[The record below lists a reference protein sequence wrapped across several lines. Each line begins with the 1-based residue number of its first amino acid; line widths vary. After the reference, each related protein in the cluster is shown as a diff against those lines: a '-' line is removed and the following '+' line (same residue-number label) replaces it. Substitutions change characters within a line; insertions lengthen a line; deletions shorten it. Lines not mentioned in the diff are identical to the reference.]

1 MGTFSL
7 KVASVM
13 NLNWKWKQN
22 NLKKKKEKKKGK
34 KKHSLGAQWHA
45 LNSFIFY
52 KEIKI
57 FIWKNKKVNKYK
69 INLKKEFVLY

>member
-22 NLKKKKEKKKGK
+22 NLKKKVK